1 MRRRRRRRKKQLT
14 EYPPPTDTNGR
25 KGSAKKTRERVSY
38 ADKAAL
44 ISECAAAVVESKI
57 PKEMRRNFC
66 WRNMSNDANVIVEVF
81 GCDRLNKSRA
91 AYCPHP
97 DAAIDMD
104 IDGSVVLDIGGH
116 IGVFAL
122 YALLNGAS
130 HVIGYEPHPENAD
143 MYRRNTQ
150 NLSVDLREAAV
161 VETNTAAAELVVG
174 KDFQG
179 IHNTWRH
186 SLRQHTHY
194 RGNLS
199 VFNVTAHSLQSIL
212 SKNAQ
217 AAATGREMQISYVK
231 MDCEGA
237 ELDILKNMKEWYGV
251 QKLVFEYSFTKRRNM
266 GEFWKTLEVLRLH
279 FDRIWYNDEGW
290 DNHDEWPWHTDAIV
304 FCQRT
309 TNLDSSAN
317 EMPNINVHD

>member
-1 MRRRRRRRKKQLT
+1 
-14 EYPPPTDTNGR
+14 
-25 KGSAKKTRERVSY
+25 
-38 ADKAAL
+38 
-44 ISECAAAVVESKI
+44 
-57 PKEMRRNFC
+57 MRRNFC

-179 IHNTWRH
+179 
-186 SLRQHTHY
+186 
-194 RGNLS
+194 NLS
-199 VFNVTAHSLQSIL
+199 VFNVTTHSLQSIL

-266 GEFWKTLEVLRLH
+266 GEFWKTLEDMV
-279 FDRIWYNDEGW
+279 
-290 DNHDEWPWHTDAIV
+290 
-304 FCQRT
+304 Q
-309 TNLDSSAN
+309 
-317 EMPNINVHD
+317 